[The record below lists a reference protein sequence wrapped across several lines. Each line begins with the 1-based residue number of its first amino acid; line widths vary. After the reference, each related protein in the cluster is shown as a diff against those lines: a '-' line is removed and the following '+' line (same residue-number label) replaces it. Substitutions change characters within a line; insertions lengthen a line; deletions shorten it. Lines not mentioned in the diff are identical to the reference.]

1 MGKTPSNEPVSL
13 TIQQVADELQVHTA
27 TVRRMISRGELRAYR
42 YGTSQVIR
50 VDRADLNKLRRPVT
64 TLADYRDAKAQYSGG
79 AA

>member
-1 MGKTPSNEPVSL
+1 
-13 TIQQVADELQVHTA
+13 
-27 TVRRMISRGELRAYR
+27 MISRGELRAYR